1 MRANSKDKFKLGIF
15 VVSGILLFIFGVYLI
30 GVKQNLFND
39 NITISAKFNN
49 VNGLQKGNNVRY
61 SGIKVGIVDEIK
73 MLNDSIIQVDLLID
87 DSMKSFIKKDAVATI
102 GTDGLVG
109 SMLVN
114 IIPGDKAE
122 EVVVSGDF
130 IQSYTKIGTDEM
142 LNTLNVTNENAAL
155 LTVDLLKIT
164 NAINSKK
171 GALGLLI
178 NDSVT
183 AKNIQEIVQ
192 NLKMTSDET
201 SKTLHGLNKIISSVK
216 FENSVA
222 DVLLSDSIQGN
233 KVKKIIANLEASSIN
248 INKTTDS
255 LNQVINKIK
264 TGEGAINYLSNNKE
278 FVENLDQTIK
288 NLNEG
293 TAKFNENMEALK
305 HNFLFRQYFKKQEK
319 DKE

>member
-1 MRANSKDKFKLGIF
+1 MRATSKNRFKLGIF
-15 VVSGILLFIFGVYLI
+15 VVSGLVLFIVAVYLI
-30 GVKQNLFND
+30 GVKQNLFGD
-39 NITISAKFNN
+39 NIIISAKFNN

-61 SGIKVGIVDEIK
+61 SGIKVGVVDEIK
-73 MLNDSIIQVDLLID
+73 MLNDSVIQVDLLID
-87 DSMKSFIKKDAVATI
+87 DKMKSFIKKNAVATI

-114 IIPGDKAE
+114 IIPGDKGE
-122 EVVVSGDF
+122 EVVSSGDI

-183 AKNIQEIVQ
+183 AKNIQNIVQ
-192 NLKMTSDET
+192 NLKKTSDET
-201 SKTLHGLNKIISSVK
+201 SRTLNGLNKIISSIK

-222 DVLLSDSIQGN
+222 DVILNDSVQGN
-233 KVKKIIANLEASSIN
+233 KVKKIIANLETSSIN

-264 TGEGAINYLSNNKE
+264 SGEGAINYLSNDKE
-278 FVENLDQTIK
+278 FVDDLEQTMK

-319 DKE
+319 EKK

>member
-1 MRANSKDKFKLGIF
+1 MRATSKNRFKLGIF
-15 VVSGILLFIFGVYLI
+15 VVSGLVLFIVAVYLI
-30 GVKQNLFND
+30 GVKQNLFGD
-39 NITISAKFNN
+39 NIIISAKFNN

-61 SGIKVGIVDEIK
+61 SGIKVGVVDEIK
-73 MLNDSIIQVDLLID
+73 MLNDSVIQVDLLID
-87 DSMKSFIKKDAVATI
+87 DKMKSFIKKNAVATI

-114 IIPGDKAE
+114 IIPGDKGE
-122 EVVVSGDF
+122 EVVSSGDI

-183 AKNIQEIVQ
+183 AKNIQNIVQ
-192 NLKMTSDET
+192 NLKKTSDET
-201 SKTLHGLNKIISSVK
+201 SRTLSGLNKIISSIK

-222 DVLLSDSIQGN
+222 DVILNDSVQGN
-233 KVKKIIANLEASSIN
+233 KVKKIIANLETSSIN

-264 TGEGAINYLSNNKE
+264 SGEGAINYLSNDKE
-278 FVENLDQTIK
+278 FVDDLEQTMK

-319 DKE
+319 EKK